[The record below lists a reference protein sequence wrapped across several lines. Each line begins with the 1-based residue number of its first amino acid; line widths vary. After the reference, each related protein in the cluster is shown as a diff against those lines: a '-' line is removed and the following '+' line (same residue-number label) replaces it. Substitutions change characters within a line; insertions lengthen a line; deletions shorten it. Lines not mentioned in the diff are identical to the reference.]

1 MLSSTGLLKYCKCH
15 RQVMKKKQNC
25 WSSINTMHSTL
36 TFYAEMLLHDDVG
49 TSMTQQR
56 PFHQE
61 LATDKEMVSSFPG
74 WCQDGHPAT

>member
-1 MLSSTGLLKYCKCH
+1 MLSSTSLLKHCKCH

-49 TSMTQQR
+49 TSMTQ
-56 PFHQE
+56 P
-61 LATDKEMVSSFPG
+61 VSYTHLTLPTIYSV
-74 WCQDGHPAT
+74 